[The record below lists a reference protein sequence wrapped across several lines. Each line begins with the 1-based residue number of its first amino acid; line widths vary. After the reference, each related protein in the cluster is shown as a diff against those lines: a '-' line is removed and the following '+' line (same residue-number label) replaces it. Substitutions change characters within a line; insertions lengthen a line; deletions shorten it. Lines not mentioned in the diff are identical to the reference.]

1 MHTFNGDILN
11 SMFSRFKKIYR
22 RSLAGVM
29 LFTAE
34 TLLTVFLFLCSLI
47 AFLAVAKYIF
57 LDEKEGFDQAAF
69 NFFEPFIRESV
80 TNVMLF
86 LSVIG
91 NYQVMITANLLL
103 ISYFLFIRKHK
114 WYSIKIPAISL
125 GSLMLMFLLKTMFNR
140 PRPLMPLLEPARG
153 LSFPSGHSM
162 MSVTFFGL
170 IIYFINRKE
179 LNPTIKTIAISLLV
193 VFILA
198 IGISRVYLRVHY
210 ASDVIAGFCMGVIW
224 LTIAIHVLNRIE
236 LYSKKQINHVVESDA
251 NIVK

>member
-1 MHTFNGDILN
+1 MINGV
-11 SMFSRFKKIYR
+11 KKIYQR
-22 RSLAGVM
+22 GLAGAM

-34 TLLTVFLFLCSLI
+34 TLLALLLFLTSLI
-47 AFLAVAKYIF
+47 AFLAVAKYVF
-57 LDEKEGFDQAAF
+57 LDDKQKFDQTAF
-69 NFFEPFIRESV
+69 DLFEPFIRESV

-86 LSVIG
+86 LSVLG
-91 NYQVMITANLLL
+91 NYQVMIAANLLL

-125 GSLMLMFLLKTMFNR
+125 SSLLLMFFLKNLFNR

-170 IIYFINRKE
+170 IIYFINRKQ
-179 LNPTIKTIAISLLV
+179 LNPTIKAIIIFLLV
-193 VFILA
+193 VFILF
-198 IGISRVYLRVHY
+198 IGASRVYLRVHY

-224 LTIAIHVLNRIE
+224 LTIAIYVLNRIE
-236 LYSKKQINHVVESDA
+236 LYSKAKINHSVSESD
-251 NIVK
+251 ITK